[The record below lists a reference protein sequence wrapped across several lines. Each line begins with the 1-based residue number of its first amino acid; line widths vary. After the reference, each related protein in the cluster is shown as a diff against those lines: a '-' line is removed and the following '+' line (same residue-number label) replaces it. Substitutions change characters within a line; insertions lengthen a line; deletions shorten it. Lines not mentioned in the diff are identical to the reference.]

1 MQKNKK
7 RKYVKPRLIKEK
19 VFEQAA
25 LGCNKCTSGN
35 PVRLGRCNTLLKTS

>member
-1 MQKNKK
+1 MKEGKK
-7 RKYVKPRLIKEK
+7 KKYVKPRFVKEK

-35 PVRLGRCNTLLKTS
+35 PVRLSKCNTLLKTS